1 MRISTT
7 TGLLGL
13 AVAVSQ
19 ALVQAQDPPLQNPI
33 QSAPFYL
40 ILKSRNST
48 LNNAYLSP
56 CHEGAAEEALCP
68 TKESLTDLPYSKF
81 FYNTSAPES
90 GGTGILTWNLPLGE
104 SYVSQPML
112 FQYNDA
118 SNVAVP
124 IIFFTQDPKN
134 VEFGSDGLM
143 TIFSYRDD
151 TKPLTLNSN
160 YTAHLSR
167 WYVCDTIPTWYLY
180 QTLAWAMGKAKPQN
194 PSCQKVEVYR
204 KWA

>member
-1 MRISTT
+1 MRISAI
-7 TGLLGL
+7 TGFLGL
-13 AVAVSQ
+13 AVAQ
-19 ALVQAQDPPLQNPI
+19 AVY

-40 ILKSRNST
+40 VLKSRNSS
-48 LNNAYLSP
+48 LNGAYLSP
-56 CHEGAAEEALCP
+56 CHEGAAESALCP
-68 TKESLTDLPYSKF
+68 TKEPPTDLSYSQF
-81 FYNTSAPES
+81 YYNTSAPDAQDPF
-90 GGTGILTWNLPLGE
+90 GTLGWDLPIGEGSDGISVP
-104 SYVSQPML
+104 QPMI

-124 IIFFTQDPKN
+124 LFFFGNPTS
-134 VEFGSDGLM
+134 VEFGSGDNQM
-143 TIFSYRDD
+143 TIFSFRDD
-151 TKPLTLNSN
+151 TKPLSLDNGN
-160 YTAHLSR
+160 YSAHLSR